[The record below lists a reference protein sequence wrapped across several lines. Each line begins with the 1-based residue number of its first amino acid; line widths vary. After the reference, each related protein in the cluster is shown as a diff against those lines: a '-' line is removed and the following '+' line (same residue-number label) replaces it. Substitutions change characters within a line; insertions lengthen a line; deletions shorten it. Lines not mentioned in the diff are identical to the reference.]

1 MPDGGADGTPE
12 AATGSEPPASGR
24 DGGTN
29 GKRASADG
37 SVRYDGD
44 MQIAIGGVRIGYDQD
59 GSGPPVVLIH
69 GFPVNRTMWRPQ
81 VAALRDR
88 FTVVTPDLRGFG
100 ESDVPTGTVTMDTY
114 AADVLQLLDAL
125 GHQRFV
131 LGGLSMGGYV
141 AFRIVAAAPTRVR
154 ALIIADARAA
164 ADSDEARQRRYAAI
178 TSIQNEGPD
187 GFLRDFLGPLVGAT
201 TKAQRPQVAEAVR
214 QITGTPQAQSLTAAL
229 AAIAERPDSRPL
241 LPSIAVPTLVVVGEE
256 DTVTPPAESQAMA
269 SAVPHARL
277 ATIPAAGHFSN
288 LEVPEAF
295 NRVVREFLEA
305 VPYPRASTGT

>member
-1 MPDGGADGTPE
+1 
-12 AATGSEPPASGR
+12 
-24 DGGTN
+24 
-29 GKRASADG
+29 
-37 SVRYDGD
+37 

-154 ALIIADARAA
+154 ALIIAD
-164 ADSDEARQRRYAAI
+164 
-178 TSIQNEGPD
+178 
-187 GFLRDFLGPLVGAT
+187 PLVGAT

-277 ATIPAAGHFSN
+277 ATIPAAGHLSN

-295 NRVVREFLEA
+295 NRVVRGFLEA

>member
-1 MPDGGADGTPE
+1 MPDGHAVGTWQ
-12 AATGSEPPASGR
+12 AATGSELPASGA
-24 DGGTN
+24 DGGSSGT
-29 GKRASADG
+29 SADG
-37 SVRYDGD
+37 PVRYDED
-44 MQIAIGGVRIGYDQD
+44 MQIAVGGIRIGYDQD

-88 FTVVTPDLRGFG
+88 FTVITPDLRGFG
-100 ESDVPTGTVTMDTY
+100 ESDLPTGTVTMDTY
-114 AADVLQLLDAL
+114 AADVLGVLDAL

-141 AFRIVAAAPTRVR
+141 AFRIIAAAPARVR
-154 ALIIADARAA
+154 ALIMADSRAA
-164 ADSDEARQRRYAAI
+164 PDADEARQRRYAAV
-178 TSIQNEGPD
+178 TRIQHEGPD

-201 TKAQRPQVAEAVR
+201 TKAQRPQVAEAMR
-214 QITGTPQAQSLTAAL
+214 QITGTPPAQSLTAAL
-229 AAIAERPDSRPL
+229 VAIAERPDSRPL

-256 DTVTPPAESQAMA
+256 DTVTPPAESRAIA
-269 SAVPHARL
+269 SAVPRARL

-295 NRVVREFLEA
+295 NRVVREFLEEL
-305 VPYPRASTGT
+305 PYPRASIGT